1 MLYFPNFKKNCYFE
15 IVTKKLWEFTYIFH
29 VDSLNDNILL
39 NLLYYSFSYINE
51 RKNYMYKFSEFLSS
65 CVCKNTYMCR
75 YNVYM
80 DFPGISASKE
90 SAYNAGDPGLIPGSG
105 RSPGEDIGYLR

>member
-1 MLYFPNFKKNCYFE
+1 
-15 IVTKKLWEFTYIFH
+15 
-29 VDSLNDNILL
+29 
-39 NLLYYSFSYINE
+39 
-51 RKNYMYKFSEFLSS
+51 MYKFSEFLSS

-90 SAYNAGDPGLIPGSG
+90 SAYNAGDPGLIPGSV